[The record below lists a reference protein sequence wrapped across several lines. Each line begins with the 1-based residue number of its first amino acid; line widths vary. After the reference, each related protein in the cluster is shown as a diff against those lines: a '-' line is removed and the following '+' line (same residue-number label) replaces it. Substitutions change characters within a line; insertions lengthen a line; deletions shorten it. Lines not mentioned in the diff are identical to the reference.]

1 ADYRLYSK
9 TRSRLAD
16 APAFANSQSFMN
28 WGNCEATGRS
38 RAGTL
43 GGVRAYRCRVNG
55 QTLILDES
63 APENYSYPWRDNFCE
78 TRNFYVGQCPGG
90 LGHQGQDIRP
100 AFFKQRIE
108 GANRCETYLHD
119 VVARR
124 DGARLRAHYQDA
136 LYIVVDPPH

>member
-1 ADYRLYSK
+1 KIRFP
-9 TRSRLAD
+9 LAD

-38 RAGTL
+38 GAGTL

-78 TRNFYVGQCPGG
+78 TRNFRHSPARIERPFRARG
-90 LGHQGQDIRP
+90 DIRARTSQTLGGCDEYISEFLWP
-100 AFFKQRIE
+100 VD
-108 GANRCETYLHD
+108 HH
-119 VVARR
+119 VVAAGHA
-124 DGARLRAHYQDA
+124 DELPAPIIL
-136 LYIVVDPPH
+136 